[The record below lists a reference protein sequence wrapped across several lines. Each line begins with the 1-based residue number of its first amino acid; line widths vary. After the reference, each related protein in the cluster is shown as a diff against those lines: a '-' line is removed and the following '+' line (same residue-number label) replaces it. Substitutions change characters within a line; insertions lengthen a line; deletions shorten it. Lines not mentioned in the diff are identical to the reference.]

1 MVRRRKA
8 QEESDDEEDIH
19 LSAPAPPAKR
29 ARTQESEEEIKDEDE
44 QNLDMGEEFDPENDE
59 EEEERVRA
67 RLNQDH
73 AKARYSRRGAAEAG
87 VVSSLECENFMCHTH
102 FTLDFSQQINFIT
115 GRNGSGKSAA
125 LAAIQVGLGA
135 RPSLTGRGSSL
146 QSLIQDEAEHATIK
160 IRMRNRGPEAFKHDL
175 YGDSIRIIRRLRKG
189 GTASIQMRS
198 ADGKLVSEVKSELQE
213 MCDHFNIQIESP
225 LSVLTQDAA
234 KKFLSES
241 TPTEKY
247 NFFLQGTQLTQ
258 LAEEYELIRSNVR
271 KIQLAVSQ
279 QKEALPQM
287 EEAAREAETKLSEAQ
302 KAKNQ
307 KARLQTLKNEL
318 AWAHVAGKYE

>member
-1 MVRRRKA
+1 
-8 QEESDDEEDIH
+8 
-19 LSAPAPPAKR
+19 
-29 ARTQESEEEIKDEDE
+29 
-44 QNLDMGEEFDPENDE
+44 MGEEFDPDNDDE
-59 EEEERVRA
+59 EEERSRA
-67 RLNQDH
+67 RLEKDR
-73 AKARYSRRGAAEAG
+73 AKARFNRRGAAEAG
-87 VVSSLECENFMCHTH
+87 VISSVECEHFMCHTH
-102 FTLDFSQQINFIT
+102 FHLDFSQQINFIT
-115 GRNGSGKSAA
+115 GGKSAA

-146 QSLIQDEAEHATIK
+146 QSLIQDNADYAEIV

-175 YGDSIRIIRRLRKG
+175 YGDTIKIIRRIRKG
-189 GTASIQMRS
+189 GTASIQMRGT
-198 ADGKLVSEVKSELQE
+198 DNKLVSEVKSELQE

-234 KKFLSES
+234 KKFLSDS
-241 TPTEKY
+241 TPAEKY

-271 KIQLAVSQ
+271 KIQSAVSQ

-302 KAKNQ
+302 KARGQ
-307 KARLQTLKNEL
+307 KTRLQAFKNEL
-318 AWAHVAGKYE
+318 AWAHVAGKYEVSTFGREGRAAPAPKAP